1 MLLVSFSFSFF
12 CKNFRFFEKCVRQNL
27 KLNNLWNGNHLYLQF
42 VFQLFGNVRYQTNSH
57 KNIKIIQ
64 LSLHYLNFFNRIW
77 MNEWMNEWIF
87 ISLKRKDTFLNEK
100 LQWEITIY
108 DTINVI
114 VVIIVN
120 ACSMLDLNNFKI
132 DSIQEFKLVNSLQIF
147 LSLFLLC

>member
-1 MLLVSFSFSFF
+1 
-12 CKNFRFFEKCVRQNL
+12 
-27 KLNNLWNGNHLYLQF
+27 
-42 VFQLFGNVRYQTNSH
+42 
-57 KNIKIIQ
+57 
-64 LSLHYLNFFNRIW
+64 
-77 MNEWMNEWIF
+77 MNEWIF

-132 DSIQEFKLVNSLQIF
+132 DSIQEFKLVNSLLIF
-147 LSLFLLC
+147 LSLFLLCWEIHFVSF